1 MFQSKCHGA
10 ICQRGCELPDSVTAV
25 QTELQG
31 EIGLDWAATGDGG
44 FITHHC
50 QGIHCSK
57 YIGNNFYKWIE
68 AAISFNVNQNKNKK

>member
-1 MFQSKCHGA
+1 MGLFVDVSYSY
-10 ICQRGCELPDSVTAV
+10 RGFEHPGSVTAA

-31 EIGLDWAATGDGG
+31 EIGLDRAATGDGG

-50 QGIHCSK
+50 QGIHCSR

-68 AAISFNVNQNKNKK
+68 VAISLNVIPEKREK